1 MIALSVLGISARSIR
16 PDGRRIISDVSFRA
30 EPGSLTAIV
39 GPSGAGKSTLLDL
52 MTGIE
57 LPATGSVL
65 LGNTRMH
72 PATDSARARLRARMF
87 AAARQG
93 DDLIDALSADDN
105 VLLGQRLARK
115 IDRSFAERVCSALNL
130 DRDVRRT
137 PVQHLSGGQRR
148 RVALARAC
156 AAGTAMLACDE
167 PTTALDDSNAG
178 LVRGVLRS
186 AATSGRTV
194 VVVTHD
200 PQLALDADRIVQ
212 LVDGRT
218 TALLD
223 RPTEQQVRRL
233 MTVPS

>member
-1 MIALSVLGISARSIR
+1 MIALSVLGISSRSIR
-16 PDGRRIISDVSFRA
+16 PDGRRIISDVRFRA

-52 MTGIE
+52 VTGIE
-57 LPATGSVL
+57 VPATGSVL
-65 LGNTRMH
+65 LGDTRMH
-72 PATDSARARLRARMF
+72 PATDSGRARLRARVF

-93 DDLIDALSADDN
+93 DDLIDALSVDDN
-105 VLLGQRLARK
+105 VLLGQRLARR
-115 IDRSFAERVCSALNL
+115 IDRSFAERVCAALNL

-156 AAGTAMLACDE
+156 ASGTAMLACDE
-167 PTTALDDSNAG
+167 PTTALDDSHAG

-186 AATSGRTV
+186 AVSSGRTV
-194 VVVTHD
+194 VAVTHD
-200 PQLALDADRIVQ
+200 FQLAADADRIVQ

-233 MTVPS
+233 MTAPS